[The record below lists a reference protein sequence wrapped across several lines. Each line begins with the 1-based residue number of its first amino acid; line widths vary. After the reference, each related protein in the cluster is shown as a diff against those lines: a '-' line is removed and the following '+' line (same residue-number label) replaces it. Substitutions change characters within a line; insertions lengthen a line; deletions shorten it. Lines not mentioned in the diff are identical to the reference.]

1 MNCKE
6 IRRQNIAKLDEW
18 VGHCGG
24 SERKLSRLTKIPR
37 ATIRR
42 TFKCEEGKDIYE
54 RFRKIEYENKFETV
68 RKEMT
73 ERIEKFLPLCEGS
86 MTKLA
91 ELMKENYE
99 RLRTYFRYHGNKE
112 MKKKFYAMK
121 RKIERER
128 EMKLR
133 KNLAELVI
141 KHSGSTKCIAEEL
154 GLSESH
160 VSKII
165 NTHKRKEIGVLS
177 KEKRTE
183 AKNKREQERI
193 DAMDIFEKI
202 KRGIV
207 KERPFTG
214 EPVKFEKREDFKNFI
229 VTKAKSSNNIYLPS
243 DFISNLYEQF
253 DSRMVKQYIEGE
265 FVNIDSELVY
275 YCFDRAE
282 NVISSDLLTNKISGE
297 KRSRIIL
304 SFDFNVNPMCAVE
317 IITEGK
323 TRYQVQEYKVPNSNT
338 RELCENI
345 IERMQQRYEN
355 WRGLSVIITGD
366 ASGQS
371 RSSSGDASDYFI
383 IKSMFDKA
391 GFESYL
397 FVKGANPPVRERV
410 NFVNALL
417 EKKQF
422 YISDACV
429 HSIKDRELVN
439 WKKGSEKFIIDK
451 SDRES
456 THLSDAC
463 DYGLWATRYTIESDE
478 NMQYSYVVN
487 PRRNY
492 V

>member
-1 MNCKE
+1 
-6 IRRQNIAKLDEW
+6 
-18 VGHCGG
+18 
-24 SERKLSRLTKIPR
+24 
-37 ATIRR
+37 
-42 TFKCEEGKDIYE
+42 
-54 RFRKIEYENKFETV
+54 
-68 RKEMT
+68 
-73 ERIEKFLPLCEGS
+73 
-86 MTKLA
+86 
-91 ELMKENYE
+91 
-99 RLRTYFRYHGNKE
+99 
-112 MKKKFYAMK
+112 
-121 RKIERER
+121 
-128 EMKLR
+128 
-133 KNLAELVI
+133 
-141 KHSGSTKCIAEEL
+141 
-154 GLSESH
+154 
-160 VSKII
+160 
-165 NTHKRKEIGVLS
+165 
-177 KEKRTE
+177 
-183 AKNKREQERI
+183 
-193 DAMDIFEKI
+193 
-202 KRGIV
+202 
-207 KERPFTG
+207 
-214 EPVKFEKREDFKNFI
+214 
-229 VTKAKSSNNIYLPS
+229 
-243 DFISNLYEQF
+243 
-253 DSRMVKQYIEGE
+253 MVKQYIEGE

-275 YCFDRAE
+275 YCFDRAQ
-282 NVISSDLLTNKISGE
+282 NLAGKDLLQNKISRE

-366 ASGQS
+366 ASGQA

-422 YISDACV
+422 YISDSCT
-429 HSIKDRELVN
+429 HSIKDRELVS

-478 NMQYSYVVN
+478 NMQYSYAIN